1 MIFIEWTH
9 YLVPSSSYNANKGR
23 ASMDIQKDIYKDNY
37 KMRYKAMTYPRS
49 EQISYL
55 ANFSGNSFYTIQFH
69 KDASSCEV

>member
-1 MIFIEWTH
+1 
-9 YLVPSSSYNANKGR
+9 
-23 ASMDIQKDIYKDNY
+23 MDIQKDIYKDNY